1 MIFNVVSLKNYIL
14 SYLIHHYC
22 LGIAQELFPSS
33 NLNICIRQPDGSY
46 TGDSLDSP
54 KGNLDEN
61 LEKSSQVSGSGG
73 ADSWP

>member
-1 MIFNVVSLKNYIL
+1 MLFPLKLYSVL
-14 SYLIHHYC
+14 SAPPLL
-22 LGIAQELFPSS
+22 LGDFAQELFPSS

-61 LEKSSQVSGSGG
+61 VEKISPWTES
-73 ADSWP
+73 